1 MSEKTILVIGAGMA
15 GLSAGCYAQ
24 MNGFRSQIFELHTIP
39 GGLCTSWRR
48 KDYVFDG
55 SIRYLSGT
63 DPQTKIHEL
72 WTELGLLEGRTF
84 HYYDEFIRYEG
95 ADGRTFTL
103 YTNIDRLE
111 QHMLEL
117 APDDRAVIAE
127 FIKASRQFTKMEM
140 PVDLTPS
147 EPLEALELG
156 QGMLPV
162 LWPALWWRN
171 VSVRQF
177 AERFKDPLL
186 RAALPDFFQFAPPD
200 FPMMLLLTTI
210 ALMNDHEAGYPIGG
224 SLRLA
229 EDLARRYLAL
239 GGEIHYKSR
248 VTKILVE
255 NDRAVGVR
263 LEDGSEHRA
272 DIVISA
278 ADGHSTIFELLEGR
292 YVNQRIRTYYR
303 RLPVAKSILQISLGV
318 NRDFSHEPPALSFPL
333 AHPIYLGNVR
343 HERLVVKHYCFDPTM
358 APPGKSVLSVWCE
371 ADYDYWKSMRTHP
384 RHYRAAKELVAQQ
397 IITALDER
405 FPGLSDAVEVV
416 DVATPITYERYT
428 ANWRGAFAGWA
439 LTTRKMS
446 LMMGGG
452 MRKMLPGLHNFYMIG
467 QWVEPG
473 GNVELSVASGRDV
486 LKDICAAE
494 GKPFETVSKAV
505 NSLSA
510 DLAD

>member
-1 MSEKTILVIGAGMA
+1 MPEKTILIIGAGMA

-24 MNGFRSQIFELHTIP
+24 MNGYRSQIFELHTIP

-72 WTELGLLEGRTF
+72 WMELGLLEGRTF

-95 ADGRTFTL
+95 ADGRIFTL

-117 APDDRAVIAE
+117 APDDKAVTAE
-127 FIKASRQFTKMEM
+127 FIKALRQFTKMEM

-248 VTKILVE
+248 VAKILVE
-255 NDRAVGVR
+255 DDRAVGVR
-263 LEDGSEHRA
+263 LEDGSEYRA

-318 NRDFSHEPPALSFPL
+318 NRDFSQEPPALNFPL
-333 AHPIYLGNVR
+333 PHPIYLGNVR
-343 HERLVVKHYCFDPTM
+343 HERLVVKHYSFDPTM

-371 ADYDYWKSMRTHP
+371 ADYDYWKSMRAYP
-384 RHYRAAKELVAQQ
+384 QHYRAAKELVAQQ
-397 IITALDER
+397 VITALDER
-405 FPGLSDAVEVV
+405 FPGLREAVEVV

-446 LMMGGG
+446 MMMGGG

-486 LKDICAAE
+486 LKDICAADA
-494 GKPFETVSKAV
+494 KPFVTDSFLK
-505 NSLSA
+505 SSRFIR
-510 DLAD
+510 

>member
-1 MSEKTILVIGAGMA
+1 MFEQTILIIGAGMA

-24 MNGFRSQIFELHTIP
+24 MNGYRSQIFELHTIP

-55 SIRYLSGT
+55 SVRYLSGT

-72 WTELGLLEGRTF
+72 WMELGLLEGREF

-95 ADGRTFTL
+95 EDGRVFKL

-117 APDDRAVIAE
+117 SPDDATVIAE
-127 FIKASRQFTKMEM
+127 FVRALRQFTKMEM
-140 PVDLTPS
+140 PLDLTPS

-156 QGMLPV
+156 KEMMPV
-162 LWPALWWRN
+162 LWPALRWRS

-177 AERFKDPLL
+177 AERFRDPLL
-186 RAALPDFFQFAPPD
+186 RAALPEFFQFSPPD
-200 FPMMLLLTTI
+200 FPMMLLLTTV
-210 ALMNDHEAGYPIGG
+210 AMMNDREAGYPIGG
-224 SLRLA
+224 SLRFA
-229 EDLARRYLAL
+229 QDLAKRYLAL
-239 GGEIHYKSR
+239 GGEIRYKSR
-248 VTKILVE
+248 VTSILVE

-263 LEDGSEHRA
+263 LADGSEHRA

-278 ADGHSTIFELLEGR
+278 ADGHSTIFDLLGGR
-292 YVNQRIRTYYR
+292 YLDNKVRSYYR
-303 RLPVAKSILQISLGV
+303 DMTVAKSILQISLGV
-318 NRDFSHEPPALSFPL
+318 SRDFSAECPFINFPL
-333 AHPIYLGNVR
+333 AQPVYLGNVR

-371 ADYDYWKSMRTHP
+371 ADYDYWKSMRAHP
-384 RHYRAAKELVAQQ
+384 RHYRAAKDLVAQQ
-397 IITALDER
+397 VIAALDER

-416 DVATPITYERYT
+416 DVATPVTYERYT

-446 LMMGGG
+446 MMMGGG
-452 MRKMLPGLHNFYMIG
+452 MKKTLPGLDNFYMIG

-486 LKDICAAE
+486 MKDICTAK
-494 GKPFETVSKAV
+494 GKPFETTATSI

-510 DLAD
+510 D